1 MTIEDMIGA
10 IRAIAG
16 DGQIAAAN
24 AFLWRWPDDLEIA
37 EALALR
43 GPGAIDAAARAHL
56 DWLFAHHAT
65 ETQSERT
72 ARQMMHAAGLA
83 TAIDGLPGPLPAR
96 LASMPMSDLAEE
108 VRQVET
114 ERRCST
120 AEACIAAIAARLESA
135 AEVAA

>member
-1 MTIEDMIGA
+1 MTIEDMIRT
-10 IRAIAG
+10 IRDLSA

-24 AFLWRWPDDLEIA
+24 AFLWRWPDDMDIA
-37 EALALR
+37 EGLALR
-43 GPGAIDAAARAHL
+43 GPDAIDAAARAHL

-96 LASMPMSDLAEE
+96 LAMMPPPGLADE